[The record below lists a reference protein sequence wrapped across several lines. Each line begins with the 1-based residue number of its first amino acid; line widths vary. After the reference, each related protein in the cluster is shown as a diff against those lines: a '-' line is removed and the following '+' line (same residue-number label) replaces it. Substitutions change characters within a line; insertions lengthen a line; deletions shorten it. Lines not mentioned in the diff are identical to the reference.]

1 MEKIMNAT
9 TEAQAI
15 ETATATTTEAPAP
28 EFPKQMVLFTASRGK
43 AKFLKATYIEVHE
56 GDPHTKIKGCAIEV
70 PQQVA
75 DAVGTDKFVSYIELE
90 KILACIEEGKAV
102 RGMAST
108 VADVAARYAKTTG
121 ATGDKVALALKAFE
135 EAYQA
140 LTEGA
145 AEYTWEAEEEEV
157 ETPAPEAAT
166 EEPVEE
172 DAPEEVE
179 AEDEVDDPFEI
190 EEE

>member
-15 ETATATTTEAPAP
+15 ETATTTEAPAP

-43 AKFLKATYIEVHE
+43 AKFLRADYVEVQE

-75 DAVGTDKFVSYIELE
+75 DLVGANKFVAYIELG
-90 KILACIEEGKAV
+90 KILACIEEQKAV

-121 ATGDKVALALKAFE
+121 ATGGKVALALKAFE
-135 EAYQA
+135 EATEA
-140 LTEGA
+140 LTEGVNQ
-145 AEYTWEAEEEEV
+145 YTWEAEEEEV
-157 ETPAPEAAT
+157 EAPAQDDQAADPA
-166 EEPVEE
+166 EEE
-172 DAPEEVE
+172 APEEAEE
-179 AEDEVDDPFEI
+179 AGEEVDDPFEI